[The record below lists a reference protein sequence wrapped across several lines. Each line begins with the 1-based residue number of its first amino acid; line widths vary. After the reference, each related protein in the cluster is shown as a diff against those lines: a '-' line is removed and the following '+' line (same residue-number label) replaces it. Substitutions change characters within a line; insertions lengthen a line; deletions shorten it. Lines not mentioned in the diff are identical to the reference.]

1 MNNNKTSGCHII
13 SRRSIYLGRLIDLGI
28 ESVSLPN
35 GVNTELEIIR
45 HPGGG
50 VALAINS
57 ANEVCLL
64 RQYRHAA
71 NGWIWE
77 LPGGLIEAD
86 EDPLNCAQR
95 ELREEAGVEA
105 AHWEPI
111 MSFWSTPGFC
121 TEKLYLFYATELSE
135 VATQRDPDEVLE
147 VHWLPLSEALQLCD
161 RGDISDAKTL
171 LGLYALQREK
181 SLQ

>member
-1 MNNNKTSGCHII
+1 
-13 SRRSIYLGRLIDLGI
+13 
-28 ESVSLPN
+28 
-35 GVNTELEIIR
+35 
-45 HPGGG
+45 
-50 VALAINS
+50 
-57 ANEVCLL
+57 
-64 RQYRHAA
+64 
-71 NGWIWE
+71 
-77 LPGGLIEAD
+77 
-86 EDPLNCAQR
+86 
-95 ELREEAGVEA
+95 
-105 AHWEPI
+105 